1 MNFRTMMLAGPAR
14 ANELFARLAETSD
27 GAVKTREK
35 LFAELKAEL
44 ELFAGLEEQ
53 HLFPILRRNPETRE
67 LAADAVRDNKEL
79 RAKLAE
85 LDALPKGDEAFAE
98 RLKELQTAFRQH
110 ARDDKKELLPAV
122 QRALSEEQVQQVAE
136 RMEAGLAEAEQAKQD
151 EAEERRAKA
160 REEREQAEREARQAE
175 AAERAREAAERHT
188 REVSRRIAD
197 AALAPAGAAVE
208 AAGQVTRLAAAGVG
222 AAGATADRRR
232 APPPRAAAPQL
243 SDLFFWPWLGVMQG
257 LQQASDRSASGG
269 RAAAAARGPAGA
281 EEVVPLGE
289 EVLEVGKRTVERG
302 TARVRR
308 HVVET
313 PVERQVALQSERV
326 VVERRRPVTDTATGE
341 VLTELTLEVTETEE
355 VPVVSKRTRLREE
368 IVVRTERTQRLET
381 VRETLRRDEV
391 EIRQPG
397 GPRAGQQRQ
406 RPVAAGG

>member
-1 MNFRTMMLAGPAR
+1 MR
-14 ANELFARLAETSD
+14 
-27 GAVKTREK
+27 
-35 LFAELKAEL
+35 
-44 ELFAGLEEQ
+44 
-53 HLFPILRRNPETRE
+53 
-67 LAADAVRDNKEL
+67 
-79 RAKLAE
+79 
-85 LDALPKGDEAFAE
+85 
-98 RLKELQTAFRQH
+98 
-110 ARDDKKELLPAV
+110 
-122 QRALSEEQVQQVAE
+122 RALSEEQVQGVAE
-136 RMEAGLAEAEQAKQD
+136 KMEAGLAEAEQAKHD

-160 REEREQAEREARQAE
+160 REEREQAEREARRAE

-208 AAGQVTRLAAAGVG
+208 AAGHATRLVAAGVG

-243 SDLFFWPWLGVMQG
+243 SDLFFWPWLGVLRG
-257 LQQASDRSASGG
+257 LQQASDRSVSGG
-269 RAAAAARGPAGA
+269 RAAAARGPAGA

-302 TARVRR
+302 TASVRR

-355 VPVVSKRTRLREE
+355 VPTVGKRTRLREE
-368 IVVRTERTQRLET
+368 IVVRTERTERVET

-391 EIRQPG
+391 EIHQPSG
-397 GPRAGQQRQ
+397 SRAGQQRL